1 MNAMLTL
8 RYISPTR
15 ILEAQV
21 EVAPLA
27 ALLAALGSLVANL
40 TVLILGSLTFILFML
55 SSPDFTMVSI
65 ALAGLVLACMAEWH
79 VLNALRRLNQ
89 LAVTPAPAWAVAGA

>member
-1 MNAMLTL
+1 MNAILTL

-27 ALLAALGSLVANL
+27 ALLAALGGLVANL
-40 TVLILGSLTFILFML
+40 AVLILGGLTFILFLL
-55 SSPDFTMVSI
+55 SSPDFAMVSI
-65 ALAGLVLACMAEWH
+65 ALFGLALACLAEWH
-79 VLNALRRLNQ
+79 VLNALHRLHQ
-89 LAVTPAPAWAVAGA
+89 LAATPTPAWAMAGA